1 MRRWVPAVA
10 SVAFVLSPSV
20 LRAQST
26 DLSELLLQFFS
37 ASNPIILKETGHQA
51 HFSSQEAAKA
61 TLAQLN
67 RGLASQLST
76 FPLGSSSGGF
86 TYNFDPALG
95 VFTRRSESFGPTFA
109 ERAITA
115 GKGKVNL
122 GLTYLRANYDS
133 FEGQK
138 LKNGDISLYL
148 THVDPGG
155 DGPTNPYYEG
165 DIIQARLFLD
175 IKSETVAFVANYG
188 LTDRLDVGLAVPYV
202 RLDFSARIRAKV
214 EQFATSGESFI
225 SHVFPDGST
234 EHDSI
239 EAGNAEGVGDVVFR
253 TKYVFVKREAGG
265 LAAGLDLRLPKG
277 DERNLL
283 GSGATQAK
291 LYIIGSATA
300 GRVSPHAN
308 LGYTFSKGGAITSGN
323 LPDEINYTVGA
334 DAALK
339 HRLTL
344 TADLIGRTLQNTERL
359 VAQQRE
365 FQFRRFGASAIGTAV
380 RTEFTSQSGDLNII
394 LGSVGLKFNPFGTF
408 LVSGNVLFSTARR
421 GLQAKPSPVLAVDY
435 SF

>member
-1 MRRWVPAVA
+1 MQRWIRTVA
-10 SVAFVLSPSV
+10 SLAFVLLPAI

-37 ASNPIILKETGHQA
+37 PSNPLVLKETGHQA
-51 HFSSQEAAKA
+51 HFASQTAAQQ

-86 TYNFDPALG
+86 TYSFDPTLG

-115 GKGKVNL
+115 GKGKVNV
-122 GLTYLRANYDS
+122 GLSYLKANFDS

-138 LKNGDISLYL
+138 LKDGDISLFL
-148 THVDPGG
+148 THTDPGG
-155 DGPTNPYYEG
+155 DGPTTPFYEG

-202 RLDFSARIRAKV
+202 RLDFSARIRAAV
-214 EQFATSGESFI
+214 EPLATSGESFTF
-225 SHVFPDGST
+225 HVFPDGT
-234 EHDSI
+234 TQHDYVQ
-239 EAGNAEGVGDVVFR
+239 AGSAEGIGDVVFR
-253 TKYVFVKREAGG
+253 TKYVFVKRDAGG
-265 LAAGLDLRLPKG
+265 LAAGLDLRLPTG

-291 LYIIGSATA
+291 VYIIGSATA

-323 LPDEINYTVGA
+323 IPDELNYTVGA
-334 DAALK
+334 DAALG
-339 HRLTL
+339 HRVTL
-344 TADLIGRTLQNTERL
+344 NADLIGRTLQNSERL
-359 VAQQRE
+359 TGQQRE
-365 FQFRRFGASAIGTAV
+365 FHFVRSNGALGTAV
-380 RTEFTSQSGDLNII
+380 RTEFTSQSGDLNVI
-394 LGSVGLKFNPFGTF
+394 LGSAGLKFNPFGNL

-421 GLQAKPSPVLAVDY
+421 GLQAKLSPVIAVDY